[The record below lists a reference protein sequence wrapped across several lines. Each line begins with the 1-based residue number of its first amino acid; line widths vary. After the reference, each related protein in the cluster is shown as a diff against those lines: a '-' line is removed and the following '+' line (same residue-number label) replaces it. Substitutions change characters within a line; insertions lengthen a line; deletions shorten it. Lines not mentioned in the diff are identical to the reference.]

1 MLRGLTARQFQEWL
15 AYAAVEPFDEVR
27 ADYRAAQIAQMVL
40 LVNLAKGAKI
50 PTLEE
55 LVLKFEAVKVATE
68 AKPDW
73 QRMKAI
79 TQMIA
84 AAYVEE

>member
-1 MLRGLTARQFQEWL
+1 MLRSLTARQFQEWL
-15 AYAAVEPFDEVR
+15 AYAKVEPFDETR

-40 LVNLAKGAKI
+40 LVNLAKGAKL

-55 LVLKFEAVKVATE
+55 MILKFESVQTATE